1 MAIIYLLLSIVFS
14 TFINLVFKWFSVF
27 KVNKI
32 QAILVNY
39 LVCFSIGFVLS
50 GDFNLLKIIG
60 SDWFKYCI
68 ILGSLFVAIF
78 LSMAM
83 TTEKYGVS
91 VNAVSAKMSVIIP
104 VLFAYVYNSERLTI
118 QFVVGILLS
127 LLSIYLITKK
137 KQIIIPKKY
146 IYLPIIVFLGS
157 GTIDTSLKLLELN
170 YSNDISINTISY
182 SIFLGAFLV
191 GTTFYTIKNQFN
203 FSNWSSRNII
213 SGIILG
219 IPNYFS
225 IYFLLTAI
233 KSFSLKS
240 AFVFGINNIG
250 IVLLST
256 LLSVII
262 FKEKLTLI
270 NKFGVL
276 ISVLSI
282 FLIAYAS

>member
-1 MAIIYLLLSIVFS
+1 MAIIYLLLSVVFS

-191 GTTFYTIKNQFN
+191 GTTFYSIKNQFN

-282 FLIAYAS
+282 ILIAYAS

>member
-137 KQIIIPKKY
+137 KQIIIPNKY

-191 GTTFYTIKNQFN
+191 GTTFYSIKNQFN

-233 KSFSLKS
+233 KFFSLKS

-282 FLIAYAS
+282 ILIAYAS

>member
-50 GDFNLLKIIG
+50 GDFNLLKIIV

>member
-1 MAIIYLLLSIVFS
+1 MAIIYLLLSVVFS

-60 SDWFKYCI
+60 SDWFKYSI

-191 GTTFYTIKNQFN
+191 GTIFYTVKNQFN

-225 IYFLLTAI
+225 IFFLLTAI

-282 FLIAYAS
+282 ILIAYAS

>member
-191 GTTFYTIKNQFN
+191 GTTFYSIKNQFN

-282 FLIAYAS
+282 FLIAYAN

>member
-39 LVCFSIGFVLS
+39 LVCFSIGFILS
-50 GDFNLLKIIG
+50 GDFNLLIIIG

-282 FLIAYAS
+282 ILIAYAS

>member
-39 LVCFSIGFVLS
+39 LVCFSIGFILS

-118 QFVVGILLS
+118 QFAVGILLS

-191 GTTFYTIKNQFN
+191 GTIFYTVKNQFN

-225 IYFLLTAI
+225 IFFLLTAI

-282 FLIAYAS
+282 ILIAYAS

>member
-157 GTIDTSLKLLELN
+157 GTIDTLLKLLELN

-282 FLIAYAS
+282 ILIAYAS

>member
-39 LVCFSIGFVLS
+39 LVCFSIGFILS

-191 GTTFYTIKNQFN
+191 GTIFYTVKNQFN

-225 IYFLLTAI
+225 IFFLLTAI

-282 FLIAYAS
+282 ILIAYAS

>member
-1 MAIIYLLLSIVFS
+1 M
-14 TFINLVFKWFSVF
+14 
-27 KVNKI
+27 NKI

-146 IYLPIIVFLGS
+146 IYLPIIVFFGS

-191 GTTFYTIKNQFN
+191 GTTFYSIKNQFN

-282 FLIAYAS
+282 ILIAYAS

>member
-282 FLIAYAS
+282 ILIAYAS

>member
-1 MAIIYLLLSIVFS
+1 M
-14 TFINLVFKWFSVF
+14 
-27 KVNKI
+27 
-32 QAILVNY
+32 
-39 LVCFSIGFVLS
+39 
-50 GDFNLLKIIG
+50 
-60 SDWFKYCI
+60 
-68 ILGSLFVAIF
+68 
-78 LSMAM
+78 
-83 TTEKYGVS
+83 
-91 VNAVSAKMSVIIP
+91 
-104 VLFAYVYNSERLTI
+104 
-118 QFVVGILLS
+118 GILLS
-127 LLSIYLITKK
+127 LFSIYLITKK

-146 IYLPIIVFLGS
+146 IYLPILVFLGS

-170 YSNDISINTISY
+170 YGNDISINTISY

-191 GTTFYTIKNQFN
+191 GTTFYTIKNRFN
-203 FSNWSSRNII
+203 FSNWSSRNVI

-219 IPNYFS
+219 VPNYFS
-225 IYFLLTAI
+225 IYFLLVAI

-276 ISVLSI
+276 ISILSI
-282 FLIAYAS
+282 ILIAYTS

>member
-39 LVCFSIGFVLS
+39 LVCFSIGFILS

-282 FLIAYAS
+282 ILIAYAS

>member
-233 KSFSLKS
+233 KFFSLKS

-282 FLIAYAS
+282 ILIAYAS

>member
-39 LVCFSIGFVLS
+39 LVCFSIGFILS

-104 VLFAYVYNSERLTI
+104 VLFAYVSNSERLTI

-282 FLIAYAS
+282 ILIAYAS

>member
-39 LVCFSIGFVLS
+39 LVCFSIGFILS

-282 FLIAYAS
+282 FLIAYAN

>member
-32 QAILVNY
+32 QAIIVNY

-270 NKFGVL
+270 NKIGVL

-282 FLIAYAS
+282 ILIAYAS

>member
-137 KQIIIPKKY
+137 KQINIPKKY

-191 GTTFYTIKNQFN
+191 GTTFYSIKNQFN

-282 FLIAYAS
+282 ILIAYAS

>member
-118 QFVVGILLS
+118 QFAVGILLS

-282 FLIAYAS
+282 ILIAYAS

>member
-1 MAIIYLLLSIVFS
+1 
-14 TFINLVFKWFSVF
+14 
-27 KVNKI
+27 VNKI

-39 LVCFSIGFVLS
+39 LVCFSIGFILS

-118 QFVVGILLS
+118 QFAVGILLS

-282 FLIAYAS
+282 ILIAYAS

>member
-225 IYFLLTAI
+225 IFFLLTAI

-282 FLIAYAS
+282 ILIAYAS

>member
-191 GTTFYTIKNQFN
+191 GTTFYAIKNQFN

-282 FLIAYAS
+282 ILIAYAS

>member
-50 GDFNLLKIIG
+50 GVFNLLKIIG
-60 SDWFKYCI
+60 SDWFKYSI

-118 QFVVGILLS
+118 QFAVGILLS

-191 GTTFYTIKNQFN
+191 GTIFYTVKNQFN

-282 FLIAYAS
+282 ILIAYAS

>member
-39 LVCFSIGFVLS
+39 LVCFSIGFILS

-104 VLFAYVYNSERLTI
+104 VLFAYVYN
-118 QFVVGILLS
+118 
-127 LLSIYLITKK
+127 
-137 KQIIIPKKY
+137 
-146 IYLPIIVFLGS
+146 
-157 GTIDTSLKLLELN
+157 
-170 YSNDISINTISY
+170 
-182 SIFLGAFLV
+182 
-191 GTTFYTIKNQFN
+191 
-203 FSNWSSRNII
+203 
-213 SGIILG
+213 
-219 IPNYFS
+219 
-225 IYFLLTAI
+225 
-233 KSFSLKS
+233 
-240 AFVFGINNIG
+240 
-250 IVLLST
+250 
-256 LLSVII
+256 
-262 FKEKLTLI
+262 
-270 NKFGVL
+270 
-276 ISVLSI
+276 
-282 FLIAYAS
+282 

>member
-1 MAIIYLLLSIVFS
+1 MAITFLVLSIVFS

-27 KVNKI
+27 EVNKI

-39 LVCFSIGFVLS
+39 LVCFIIGFVLS
-50 GDFNLLKIIG
+50 DDYDILNIVG

-68 ILGSLFVAIF
+68 LLGCLFVAIF

-104 VLFAYVYNSERLTI
+104 VLFAYTYNSEKLSI
-118 QFVVGILLS
+118 QFIFGILLS
-127 LLSIYLITKK
+127 LFSIYLITKK
-137 KQIIIPKKY
+137 NQTIIPRKY
-146 IYLPIIVFLGS
+146 VYLPIIVFLGS
-157 GTIDTSLKLLELN
+157 GLIDTSLKLLELN
-170 YSNDISINTISY
+170 YSNAISINTISY
-182 SIFLGAFLV
+182 SIFLGAFIV
-191 GTTFYTIKNQFN
+191 GITFHTIKERFN
-203 FSNWSSRNII
+203 FTNWSGRNMI
-213 SGIILG
+213 SGVILG

-225 IYFLLTAI
+225 IYFLLLAI

-262 FKEKLTLI
+262 FREKLSLI

-276 ISVLSI
+276 VSVLSI
-282 FLIAYAS
+282 ILIAYSS

>member
-104 VLFAYVYNSERLTI
+104 VLFAYVYNSERFTI

-157 GTIDTSLKLLELN
+157 GSIDTSLKLLELN

-256 LLSVII
+256 LLSMII

-270 NKFGVL
+270 NKLGIL

-282 FLIAYAS
+282 ILIAYAR

>member
-39 LVCFSIGFVLS
+39 LVCFSIGFILS

-118 QFVVGILLS
+118 QFAVGILLS

-282 FLIAYAS
+282 ILIAYAS

>member
-32 QAILVNY
+32 QAIIVNY

-282 FLIAYAS
+282 ILIAYAS

>member
-39 LVCFSIGFVLS
+39 LVCFSIGFILS

-118 QFVVGILLS
+118 QFAVGILLS

>member
-1 MAIIYLLLSIVFS
+1 MAIIYLLLSVVFS

-191 GTTFYTIKNQFN
+191 GTIFYTVKNQFN

-225 IYFLLTAI
+225 IFFLLTAI

-282 FLIAYAS
+282 ILIAYAS

>member
-1 MAIIYLLLSIVFS
+1 MAIIYLLLSVVFS

-39 LVCFSIGFVLS
+39 LVCFSIGFILS

-118 QFVVGILLS
+118 QFAVGILLS

-191 GTTFYTIKNQFN
+191 GTIFYTVKNQFN

-282 FLIAYAS
+282 ILIAYAS

>member
-1 MAIIYLLLSIVFS
+1 MAIIYLLLSVVFS

-60 SDWFKYCI
+60 SDWFKYSI

-225 IYFLLTAI
+225 IFFLLTAI

-282 FLIAYAS
+282 ILIAYAS

>member
-39 LVCFSIGFVLS
+39 LVCFSIGFILS
-50 GDFNLLKIIG
+50 GDFNLLIIIG

-78 LSMAM
+78 FSMAM

-270 NKFGVL
+270 NKLGVL

-282 FLIAYAS
+282 ILIAYAS

>member
-39 LVCFSIGFVLS
+39 LVCFSIGFILS

-118 QFVVGILLS
+118 QFAVGILLS

-157 GTIDTSLKLLELN
+157 GSIDTSLKLLELN

-256 LLSVII
+256 LLSMII

-270 NKFGVL
+270 NKLGIL

-282 FLIAYAS
+282 ILIAYAR